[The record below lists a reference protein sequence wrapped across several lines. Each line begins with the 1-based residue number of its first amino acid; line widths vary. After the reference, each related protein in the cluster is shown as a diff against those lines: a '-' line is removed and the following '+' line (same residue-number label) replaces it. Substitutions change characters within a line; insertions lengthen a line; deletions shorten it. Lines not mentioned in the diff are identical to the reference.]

1 MSDQKFKVVIVGGGT
16 AGITV
21 AAQLARKMSA
31 SDIAIIEPSDT
42 HYYQPLWTLV
52 GAGVVPKEKTARP
65 EKSVIPKGVHWIQ
78 EAATTFE
85 PNDNYVMT
93 NKNTKVCYEYL
104 VVAPG
109 IQINWDGIKG
119 LKETIGKNG
128 VVSNYSYQYAETTW
142 ETLQNVKEGN
152 IIFTQPATPIK
163 CGGAPQKV
171 MYLSEDYLRKHGKR
185 ENVSV
190 HFYMPAPKIFPVPE
204 YETVIKEIVQRRDIN
219 VHLKHHLVEIIGDEK
234 KAVFENVE
242 TKEKTVVPYEMLHV
256 TPPMS
261 APQFIQDS
269 PLVDETGWVSVDKFT
284 LQHTK
289 YENIFSLGDV
299 TTTPPPTN
307 TGAAV
312 RKEAPVVVG
321 NLLDKMAGKA
331 LSHKYNG
338 YSSCPLV
345 TEYGKVM
352 LMEFDYSMHPKESF
366 PINQAKERRSMYFMK
381 KYLLPAMYWEGMLKG
396 RA

>member
-1 MSDQKFKVVIVGGGT
+1 MSDQNFKVVIVGGGT

-31 SDIAIIEPSDT
+31 NDIAIIEPSDK

-52 GAGVVPKEKTARP
+52 GAGVVPKEKTVRP

-78 EAATTFE
+78 EAVTTFA
-85 PNDNYVMT
+85 PNDHYVVT
-93 NKNTKVCYEYL
+93 NKNTKVGYEYL

-119 LKETIGKNG
+119 LKESIGKNG
-128 VVSNYSYQYAETTW
+128 VVSNYSYETAEKTW
-142 ETLQNVKEGN
+142 EALQNVKEGN
-152 IIFTQPATPIK
+152 VIFTQPATPIK

-185 ENVSV
+185 ENVSI

-219 VHLKHHLVEIIGDEK
+219 VHLKHHLVEIIGNEK
-234 KAVFENVE
+234 KAVFEHVE

-289 YENIFSLGDV
+289 TSL
-299 TTTPPPTN
+299 
-307 TGAAV
+307 
-312 RKEAPVVVG
+312 
-321 NLLDKMAGKA
+321 A
-331 LSHKYNG
+331 LE
-338 YSSCPLV
+338 
-345 TEYGKVM
+345 T
-352 LMEFDYSMHPKESF
+352 
-366 PINQAKERRSMYFMK
+366 
-381 KYLLPAMYWEGMLKG
+381 
-396 RA
+396 